1 MIAIASR
8 AAAARAAEGRAP
20 FQYAVVLTKTDKAGE
35 KQLRTTEQ
43 EVRAGLAA
51 NDNDGTDGAVAA
63 AGMAVAAA
71 ADVAV
76 LRTSSVARV
85 GRDDVWKLLQGV
97 LHRRQAHTTT
107 DDDDDSSSVA

>member
-51 NDNDGTDGAVAA
+51 NDNDGSDGAAAA
-63 AGMAVAAA
+63 AGVHSA

-97 LHRRQAHTTT
+97 LHRRQAHTT
-107 DDDDDSSSVA
+107 DDDDDSSSM